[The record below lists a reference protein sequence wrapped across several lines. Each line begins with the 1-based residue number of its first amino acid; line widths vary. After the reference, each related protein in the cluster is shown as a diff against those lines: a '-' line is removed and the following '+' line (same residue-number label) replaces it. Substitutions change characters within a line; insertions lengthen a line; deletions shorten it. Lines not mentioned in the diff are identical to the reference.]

1 MAEEEWD
8 FVDGLKQTRSS
19 CVCMTCQ
26 HFSYVCDQ
34 HCHTLLTC
42 GLQRRQVPHGEQRS
56 KRCRNWMVRR
66 KRKWV
71 GARGGGMPGTRDRRL
86 FRVLQGS
93 CSADDFVPFRYKVRY
108 PVSTN
113 TQQAVLDQSGR
124 MRART
129 QEVKHRVFS

>member
-1 MAEEEWD
+1 MLEEEWD

-42 GLQRRQVPHGEQRS
+42 GLQRRQVPRGEHLT

-66 KRKWV
+66 EAKWV
-71 GARGGGMPGTRDRRL
+71 GARRWRDERGMVDRC
-86 FRVLQGS
+86 Q
-93 CSADDFVPFRYKVRY
+93 
-108 PVSTN
+108 
-113 TQQAVLDQSGR
+113 
-124 MRART
+124 
-129 QEVKHRVFS
+129 

>member
-8 FVDGLKQTRSS
+8 FVDGLKSTRSS

-42 GLQRRQVPHGEQRS
+42 GLQGRQVSHGEHLT

-66 KRKWV
+66 EAEMGWC
-71 GARGGGMPGTRDRRL
+71 P
-86 FRVLQGS
+86 
-93 CSADDFVPFRYKVRY
+93 
-108 PVSTN
+108 
-113 TQQAVLDQSGR
+113 
-124 MRART
+124 
-129 QEVKHRVFS
+129 EVA